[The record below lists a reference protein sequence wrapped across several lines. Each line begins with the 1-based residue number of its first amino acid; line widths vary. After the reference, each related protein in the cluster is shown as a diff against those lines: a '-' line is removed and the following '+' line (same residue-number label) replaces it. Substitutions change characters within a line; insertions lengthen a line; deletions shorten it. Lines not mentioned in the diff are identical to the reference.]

1 MFKFKQYTRRTNF
14 SLEWIIK
21 CVHWMCCYIHSSTCK
36 SFIIILYMYSTIA
49 VAGPIVFNVAFG
61 FNTLLRCWEREGGGE
76 WAKIIHKKN
85 SGINLITVNLHYRWP
100 NAYCCASER
109 CHSIQ
114 FDYGAPVVFMYVCNG
129 CKIPSPQTKLY
140 QVINVDHFPKTKQK
154 GNISQ

>member
-1 MFKFKQYTRRTNF
+1 
-14 SLEWIIK
+14 
-21 CVHWMCCYIHSSTCK
+21 MCCYIHSSTCK
-36 SFIIILYMYSTIA
+36 SFIIILYMQYDR
-49 VAGPIVFNVAFG
+49 
-61 FNTLLRCWEREGGGE
+61 RCWTYCVQCCFRIQHSVEMLRKRGGGGGVSE
-76 WAKIIHKKN
+76 NNTQKN

-154 GNISQ
+154 GNISQQRRR

>member
-1 MFKFKQYTRRTNF
+1 MRTLNVLLHTLQHMQKFYYN
-14 SLEWIIK
+14 IIHVVRSPLLDLL
-21 CVHWMCCYIHSSTCK
+21 CSMLLSDST
-36 SFIIILYMYSTIA
+36 L
-49 VAGPIVFNVAFG
+49 
-61 FNTLLRCWEREGGGE
+61 CWDVEKERGGGVSE
-76 WAKIIHKKN
+76 NNTQKN
-85 SGINLITVNLHYRWP
+85 SDINLITVNLHYRWP